1 MKRSLILLLVVALL
15 ATMVPTIALAA
26 DATTPLVKSLD
37 TFMVAMP
44 DITGMLSRAKKT
56 DTNQFV
62 LQLTGTQNTISKVS
76 ATGGKTGEAAAVN
89 SSAVKVVWTTSDRN
103 IAGFNIEASKKDKEL
118 NIVAEGND
126 HGTIT
131 QILDADGN
139 TKFPVIDGRAVGDV
153 VFTGKAYWA
162 DANLNRNPTLLGTV
176 SFNVHIL
183 PVWETKVTIKDF
195 ADEYKE
201 KETQTHE
208 YWLVDKK
215 QAKGDIL
222 SISEITGGEA
232 YLNLEELATV
242 YNDPDQPTGN
252 PNDWAATYGVGELTW
267 TTTDESI
274 AKVDKHGRVWFSGKT
289 GKVTIRA
296 TAKEETKYPHTP
308 KYAEVTFIIYDK
320 PVKEQTSYE
329 AFKKVEFTADDLG
342 VKRGCSSNYVNIAR
356 FLELYPRPVEWYQQK
371 GGDEHQDGQGGN
383 YGVNDDIIWTSLDEN
398 VMWICKDKS
407 HYTNGIGPNWQEC
420 YVEVAENAKAGQ
432 KVTIRATSKQ
442 NPALY
447 DDIVL
452 YVVANDKISASFER
466 TALTL
471 RVGESDILKILGT
484 ESDLAKLDDD
494 YYTLTSENTNIA
506 EVNGVY
512 GYFDGSKEQYYVWV
526 KGVAPGKT
534 KITLQSARYQLSISA
549 DVTVVAAEGVKSV
562 TVPEKYQNI
571 TMPLYDVDSR
581 AEVFDG
587 VNTVNVNVDVNPD
600 DAWYKA
606 TWTSSDPSVA
616 YVVYDGDTNLTD
628 SKNAVTI
635 RAAGVGKCKI
645 TVTIDDGNKVFK
657 RSMNI
662 TVVKA
667 KATKLALNV
676 NKATV
681 YLHKG
686 GDNTL
691 QLTATDKK
699 TDEAVPV
706 TWTSSDKTIAKVSK
720 TGLVTFKKEGT
731 VKITAA
737 TKDGYKAEKTCT
749 IKVKKLPVSK
759 IVVDSKKMTMKVG
772 ETSFVQYRVN
782 AKAYNQAVSFKS
794 SDKKVVKV
802 DKYGNLEALK
812 AGKAEITITAK
823 DGSGVTAKVIIT
835 VKGVAE
841 NTDIDV
847 VEVVEDEG
855 LELTLDG
862 IDGIED
868 LGIED
873 EVVLDNNEVIELAID

>member
-1 MKRSLILLLVVALL
+1 MKRSLILLLVAALM

-26 DATTPLVKSLD
+26 DAPLAKSLD

-76 ATGGKTGEAAAVN
+76 ATGGKTGEAAKVD
-89 SSAVKVVWTTSDRN
+89 SSAVMVVWTTSDRN
-103 IAGFNIEASKKDKEL
+103 IAGFNIEASKSDKEL

-195 ADEYKE
+195 ADGNKE

-215 QAKGDIL
+215 QAAGDIL

-308 KYAEVTFIIYDK
+308 KYAEVTFIIHDK

-371 GGDEHQDGQGGN
+371 GGEEHQDGQGGN
-383 YGVNDDIIWTSLDEN
+383 YGVDDDIIWTSSDESI
-398 VMWICKDKS
+398 MWICKDKS
-407 HYTNGIGPNWQEC
+407 HYTNGIGPNWGEC
-420 YVEVAENAKAGQ
+420 YVEVSDSAKAGAR
-432 KVTIRATSKQ
+432 VTIRATSKR
-442 NPALY
+442 NPLLY
-447 DDIVL
+447 DEIEL
-452 YVVANDKISASFER
+452 YVIANDARSVSFER
-466 TALTL
+466 TAATV
-471 RVGESDILKILGT
+471 RVGTYESIKILGDFIKD
-484 ESDLAKLDDD
+484 S
-494 YYTLTSENTNIA
+494 YVTLTSSNPNVAT
-506 EVNGVY
+506 VDWDWY
-512 GYFDGSKEQYYVWV
+512 WDGNKGQYYVEV
-526 KGVAPGKT
+526 YGVTPGT
-534 KITLQSARYQLSISA
+534 TQIVLQSSRYQFKAVA
-549 DVTVVAAEGVKSV
+549 DVTVVPAEGVKSV

-581 AEVFDG
+581 PEVFDG
-587 VNTVNVNVDVNPD
+587 VNTVNVNVNVNPSN
-600 DAWYKA
+600 AWYKA

-616 YVVYDGDTNLTD
+616 YVVYDGDANLTD
-628 SKNAVTI
+628 GQNAVMI

-645 TVTIDDGNKVFK
+645 TVTIDDGIKTFK